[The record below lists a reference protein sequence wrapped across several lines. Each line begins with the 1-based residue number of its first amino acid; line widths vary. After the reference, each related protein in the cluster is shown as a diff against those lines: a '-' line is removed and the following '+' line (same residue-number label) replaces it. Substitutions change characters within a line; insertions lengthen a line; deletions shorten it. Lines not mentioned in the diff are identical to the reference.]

1 MPRAK
6 KQSTEVSSP
15 ASKAKTL
22 FDHINE
28 IRIGKNPNYFETLS
42 DGDKKSW
49 SNYMV
54 CRFLSMQPELIE
66 DINELQRYS
75 NVLQP
80 KEFYKI
86 LIQIV
91 PKGRAFYPYVKSKS
105 EKYNPKLLSL
115 LSSHFQDSE
124 KNVTEYIT
132 LLTKGDLENIVKKYG
147 YADKQIKELLET

>member
-54 CRFLSMQPELIE
+54 CRFLSMQPEIVE
-66 DINELQRYS
+66 IINDIQKYS
-75 NVLQP
+75 GILQP
-80 KEFYKI
+80 RDFYKV
-86 LIQIV
+86 LIRVV
-91 PKGRAFYPYVKSKS
+91 PRGQKFYPYVKSKS
-105 EKYNPKLLSL
+105 EKYNSDLISL
-115 LSSHFQDSE
+115 LAIHFQDSTR
-124 KNVTEYIT
+124 NVAEYISI
-132 LLTKGDLENIVKKYG
+132 LTKSELEVIVKKYG
-147 YADKQIKELLET
+147 FSDKQVKELLET